1 MKVFLIVFFLIPL
14 FIIPAFGQ
22 EVGFYHNE
30 AYDFSFNIPMDWQGQ
45 ENVQIPNGDLIQVLF
60 FPSEFS
66 SQLSDD
72 MSNIGRLL
80 LKYLLGTFSIDA
92 PLIGVVFENIPE
104 SKLPRLNEQ
113 ALEQYFLDKIR
124 NDIPTPRIISSD
136 AETTSWGWIVT
147 TKTRVVQTDQQY
159 LRQDT
164 IFIFKDRETYDV
176 AYLAKED
183 WDYDKYYPVYEMV
196 KESLVI
202 KGVVVPEF
210 HEIAI
215 MVLGSGIIGIIALS
229 KKFKILNS

>member
-22 EVGFYHNE
+22 EVGIYHNE
-30 AYDFSFNIPMDWQGQ
+30 AYEFSFNIPMDWRYQ

-176 AYLAKED
+176 AYLAIED
-183 WDYDKYYPVYEMV
+183 GDYDKYYPVYEMV

>member
-30 AYDFSFNIPMDWQGQ
+30 VYDFSFNIPMDWQGQ

-164 IFIFKDRETYDV
+164 VFIFKDRETYDV
-176 AYLAKED
+176 AYLAIED
-183 WDYDKYYPVYEMV
+183 GDYDKYYPVYEMV